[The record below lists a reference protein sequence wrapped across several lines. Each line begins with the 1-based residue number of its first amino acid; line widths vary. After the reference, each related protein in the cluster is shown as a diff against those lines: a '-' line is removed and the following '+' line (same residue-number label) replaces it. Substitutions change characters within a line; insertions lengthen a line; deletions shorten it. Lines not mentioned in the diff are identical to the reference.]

1 MSVLIWIQTFW
12 HSYSVSERT
21 KEKVDLKKKSADDN
35 KRIKNDLS
43 TFSNII
49 SETTGLFELK
59 FHKET
64 P

>member
-12 HSYSVSERT
+12 HSDSVSERT
-21 KEKVDLKKKSADDN
+21 MEKVDLKKSADDN